1 VQLVSEPAAVERVL
15 KGLARRRDALVG
27 AVVSEAG
34 EQSGYAGLPAG
45 QAADFEATVLEGF
58 DAILHALTDQ
68 RSFTEH
74 DVAFLWPHIRTRA
87 EAGVP
92 EGDMLAV
99 VRLFQRALW
108 EAIVELAG
116 DDEDGRAA
124 ALTLARPLIGYIDV
138 LSRVVTEAFTETEE
152 ALSSRASVVRQ
163 TVIETLLAGAELDPG
178 TQLNV
183 ARQAGLDRGCPLTV
197 VAARPTGDE
206 LDEAALGVAAVALAR
221 ATGDALEPLSAVRGD
236 EIIVIRATQDD
247 DLRRETKQFRA
258 AVERLDERRLPLA
271 VGVSTVHAGLAAV
284 PAAYHEACLA
294 LQQLPSTGGVLALG
308 ELGVADYLILRAG
321 DDTAW
326 RLIPEGVREFV
337 QDDVRQGG
345 ALSATL
351 LAFVSSDL
359 NVKLAAERLF
369 VHPNTVH
376 YRLSR
381 IEERTGCSARKLSD
395 VLLLA
400 IAIQLQRRRARS

>member
-1 VQLVSEPAAVERVL
+1 M
-15 KGLARRRDALVG
+15 RREALVHT
-27 AVVSEAG
+27 VVSEAT
-34 EQSGYAGLPAG
+34 ELSGYAELADP
-45 QAADFEATVLEGF
+45 QAADFAATVREGF
-58 DAILHALTDQ
+58 DAILDALPDQ
-68 RSFTEH
+68 RSFTEP

-87 EAGVP
+87 AAGVP

-116 DDEDGRAA
+116 GDEDGHTA

-138 LSRVVTEAFTETEE
+138 LSRVVTEAFNEAEQ

-163 TVIETLLAGAELDPG
+163 SVIETLLAGAELAPG
-178 TQLNV
+178 AQLNA
-183 ARQAGLDRGCPLTV
+183 ARHAGLDVGSPV
-197 VAARPTGDE
+197 VVIVARPTGDG

-221 ATGDALEPLSAVRGD
+221 AAGDALEPLSLVRGD
-236 EIIVIRATQDD
+236 EVIVIRVTQCEDAVS
-247 DLRRETKQFRA
+247 LGEALRA
-258 AVERLDERRLPLA
+258 AVERLDERRLSIA
-271 VGVSTVHAGLAAV
+271 VGVSTVHADLVEV

-294 LQQLPSTGGVLALG
+294 LQQLPSAGGVFALG
-308 ELGVADYLILRAG
+308 ELGAADYLILRGG

-326 RLIPEGVREFV
+326 RLIPAAVRDFTG
-337 QDDVRQGG
+337 DDARQGG
-345 ALSATL
+345 ALSATVV
-351 LAFVSSDL
+351 AFVSSDM

-381 IEERTGCSARKLSD
+381 IEERTGLSVRSLSD
-395 VLLLA
+395 VLLLT
-400 IAIQLQRRRARS
+400 IAIQLRRRRFTV